1 MTNLQTMMKTYEAL
15 TELRKYGSLFEDLD
29 EEQDDDL
36 FDSYFGLSTNQA
48 GQSNSTQVTASELD
62 SILILFII
70 PLVQQS
76 LHL

>member
-48 GQSNSTQVTASELD
+48 G
-62 SILILFII
+62 
-70 PLVQQS
+70 
-76 LHL
+76 